1 LSDFQSRFEQKIKD
15 LDPYL
20 KSLPTLTATIPDL
33 TRDRVRLFLKRSSQL
48 LAQVDKGRVRRPA
61 FLTHP
66 QGHLANAIIQNLD
79 QIPSHASDA
88 NSFMQHILV
97 PQVEW
102 QRKLEFAVGLTAQ
115 EFENIKQKT
124 VGELKDYLRETQEL
138 IESINSEKE
147 EAATLLHDVTDRA
160 NAIRA
165 SIEEISVIV
174 ARGEKFRERLEKL
187 DGDARRA
194 DSMERLVRSV
204 TKKVS
209 DAEEIADQI
218 PSLHSSA
225 NELANNI
232 SLLHAQIRTERDEIV
247 EIRKTAEKILGLAS
261 QAGLANSYI
270 QERTSLSWKRWAYN
284 AVFYVGI
291 IVLAI
296 TASIYV
302 LPVIENFAVR
312 SGDISLGE
320 RALVLLIR
328 SIVLAPII
336 WALMFTSSR
345 IKMIE
350 ALEIDYAEK
359 AAA

>member
-1 LSDFQSRFEQKIKD
+1 
-15 LDPYL
+15 
-20 KSLPTLTATIPDL
+20 
-33 TRDRVRLFLKRSSQL
+33 
-48 LAQVDKGRVRRPA
+48 
-61 FLTHP
+61 
-66 QGHLANAIIQNLD
+66 
-79 QIPSHASDA
+79 
-88 NSFMQHILV
+88 MQHILV